1 MIRKGIILSGGKG
14 TRLYPASLAVSKQLL
29 PIYNKPMI
37 YYPLSTLMGI
47 GINEILIITTPEE
60 NDRYKSL
67 LGNGLQWGM
76 NLHYLVQEEPKGI
89 AQSFILAEDYIKNSP
104 TALILG
110 DNLFYGYQLS
120 TRLKNASD
128 NTKSAGIFAYAV
140 NNPEQYGIVN
150 FDKNKKIDMI
160 VEKPSQPQS
169 NFAITGLYFYDKNV
183 VNLAKQLKPSPRGEL
198 EITDLN
204 NAYLKLKKLEIH
216 FLNEGDT
223 WLDAGSVDTLLEASQ
238 FIKAIENRQG
248 VKISSPDEIAWKNKW
263 INDKQLMEIAKA
275 LKANDYGNYLMKI
288 LKKKRG

>member
-1 MIRKGIILSGGKG
+1 
-14 TRLYPASLAVSKQLL
+14 
-29 PIYNKPMI
+29 
-37 YYPLSTLMGI
+37 
-47 GINEILIITTPEE
+47 
-60 NDRYKSL
+60 
-67 LGNGLQWGM
+67 
-76 NLHYLVQEEPKGI
+76 
-89 AQSFILAEDYIKNSP
+89 
-104 TALILG
+104 
-110 DNLFYGYQLS
+110 
-120 TRLKNASD
+120 
-128 NTKSAGIFAYAV
+128 
-140 NNPEQYGIVN
+140 
-150 FDKNKKIDMI
+150 MI

>member
-150 FDKNKKIDMI
+150 FDKNKK
-160 VEKPSQPQS
+160 
-169 NFAITGLYFYDKNV
+169 
-183 VNLAKQLKPSPRGEL
+183 
-198 EITDLN
+198 
-204 NAYLKLKKLEIH
+204 
-216 FLNEGDT
+216 
-223 WLDAGSVDTLLEASQ
+223 
-238 FIKAIENRQG
+238 
-248 VKISSPDEIAWKNKW
+248 
-263 INDKQLMEIAKA
+263 
-275 LKANDYGNYLMKI
+275 
-288 LKKKRG
+288 

>member
-47 GINEILIITTPEE
+47 GIREILIITTPEE
-60 NDRYKSL
+60 NNRYKTL
-67 LGNGLQWGM
+67 LGNGDQWGM
-76 NLHYLVQEEPKGI
+76 SFNYLVQEEPRGI
-89 AQSFILAEDYIKNSP
+89 AQSFILAEDYIKGSP

-110 DNLFYGYQLS
+110 DNLFYGYQLFS
-120 TRLKNASD
+120 RLKNASD
-128 NTKSAGIFAYAV
+128 NTDAASIFAYAV
-140 NNPEQYGIVN
+140 NNPEQYGIVT
-150 FDKNKKIDMI
+150 FKKNKTIYSI
-160 VEKPSQPQS
+160 EEKPTQPKS

-183 VNLAKQLKPSPRGEL
+183 VDLAKQLKPSQRGEL

-204 NAYLKLKKLEIH
+204 NAYLKLKKLNIH

-223 WLDAGSVDTLLEASQ
+223 WLDAGSVDSLLEASQ

-248 VKISSPDEIAWKNKW
+248 IKISSPDEIAWNNKW
-263 INDKQLMEIAKA
+263 INDDQLIELANA
-275 LKANDYGNYLMKI
+275 FKANDYGHYLRKI
-288 LKKKRG
+288 LKKGD